1 MKSLC
6 GGSTQPRKQ
15 PIVRLSLNLTSYCTG
30 IASVPASFIYLWA
43 GNTDQTSLK
52 AASKIYHLRSREH
65 IVFCSPHAPGPR
77 GRDRRPKKGSQRR
90 IARLTRFTKQ
100 SESDRKTNLIR
111 VPLVVQKILP
121 V

>member
-65 IVFCSPHAPGPR
+65 IVFCSPMPQ
-77 GRDRRPKKGSQRR
+77 DREAGTEGLRK
-90 IARLTRFTKQ
+90 AR
-100 SESDRKTNLIR
+100 SG
-111 VPLVVQKILP
+111 ILRA
-121 V
+121 